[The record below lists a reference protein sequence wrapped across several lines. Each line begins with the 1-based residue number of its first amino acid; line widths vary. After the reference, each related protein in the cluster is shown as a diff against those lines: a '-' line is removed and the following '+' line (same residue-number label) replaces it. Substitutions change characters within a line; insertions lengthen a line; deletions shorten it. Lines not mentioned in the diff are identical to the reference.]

1 LKKTKKTGVID
12 IGSNSVRL
20 MMSAGG
26 KTIYK
31 SLNTTRLGEGV
42 SIDNKLKAERIELS
56 ANAVKTFKE
65 KAISEGAEKVY
76 AFATAAVR
84 SSDNGFDFVK
94 RVKEIADIDVDVI
107 SGEEEARI
115 GILGALKGK
124 DGGIIDVGGASTEIT
139 VQKNGQR
146 LYSKSINIG
155 TVRLLD
161 LCGQDKDKLDIYI
174 SEKIKGYGDIPKAE
188 MFAIGG
194 TATTLAAIDLNLKI
208 YNPLLINGHKI
219 SIENIYNIKEKLF
232 NVTDEER
239 KEINGVEP
247 ARAEVIG
254 GGSLLMFKIMEML
267 NLTYITVSEDDNL
280 EGYLLSREEL

>member
-1 LKKTKKTGVID
+1 
-12 IGSNSVRL
+12 
-20 MMSAGG
+20 M
-26 KTIYK
+26 
-31 SLNTTRLGEGV
+31 
-42 SIDNKLKAERIELS
+42 
-56 ANAVKTFKE
+56 
-65 KAISEGAEKVY
+65 
-76 AFATAAVR
+76 
-84 SSDNGFDFVK
+84 
-94 RVKEIADIDVDVI
+94 
-107 SGEEEARI
+107 
-115 GILGALKGK
+115 
-124 DGGIIDVGGASTEIT
+124 
-139 VQKNGQR
+139 
-146 LYSKSINIG
+146 
-155 TVRLLD
+155 
-161 LCGQDKDKLDIYI
+161 YI
-174 SEKIKGYGDIPKAE
+174 SEKIKEYGDIPKAE